1 MLLQTLKNKFTLSN
15 PVEAQVKK
23 LIPLIRHKD
32 SRIILVIA
40 GGGGWGNSTYKNP
53 GVTGDDLIQNLSPS

>member
-23 LIPLIRHKD
+23 LIPLIRHQD
-32 SRIILVIA
+32 SWIILVEA
-40 GGGGWGNSTYKNP
+40 GRGGWGNSTYKNP